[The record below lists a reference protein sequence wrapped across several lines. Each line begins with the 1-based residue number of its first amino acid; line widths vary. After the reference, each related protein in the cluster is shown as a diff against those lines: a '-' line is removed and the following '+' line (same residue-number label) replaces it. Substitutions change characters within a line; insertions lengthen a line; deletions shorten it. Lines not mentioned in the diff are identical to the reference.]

1 MAFDMKQYNITI
13 ERLHEID
20 WLNVCSSQPTHRK
33 ENSPRM
39 LVRLFVVF
47 FLMRFPFRSV
57 LLFHSFACFHGTT
70 LLPMHINFAIEN
82 RQLKCTPAFINQ
94 MCTHETVQ
102 FKSRWQFEVHCINW
116 HQYNTLAMY
125 RMCSVHR
132 LSTLVQCRS
141 SNNFPT
147 KHAQAHTHKFNTLY
161 APMCCGLAFFVLLL
175 SLMSYSSIRPLRAD
189 RKLSIKCFII
199 MRCSL
204 NFCPSPF
211 GLRNYMLAVVLLV
224 RCVSACVTRR
234 AHLFLKATGKTL
246 NSTIKPTMFISDLK
260 G

>member
-1 MAFDMKQYNITI
+1 MKST
-13 ERLHEID
+13 D
-20 WLNVCSSQPTHRK
+20 SMSAPASQPAHSL

-39 LVRLFVVF
+39 LVVHFSHAISLP
-47 FLMRFPFRSV
+47 LSLSLV
-57 LLFHSFACFHGTT
+57 LYHSFACFYQTT

-102 FKSRWQFEVHCINW
+102 LKSRWQFEVHCINW

-125 RMCSVHR
+125 RICCVHVRNSKQQFSYETCTQIQCPYSGGVDWLLFLHLCS
-132 LSTLVQCRS
+132 
-141 SNNFPT
+141 
-147 KHAQAHTHKFNTLY
+147 
-161 APMCCGLAFFVLLL
+161 LLL
-175 SLMSYSSIRPLRAD
+175 SLVSYSSIRPLRAD

-211 GLRNYMLAVVLLV
+211 GLRNYMLAVVLL
-224 RCVSACVTRR
+224 
-234 AHLFLKATGKTL
+234 LLL
-246 NSTIKPTMFISDLK
+246 L
-260 G
+260 